1 MENNTP
7 QPKQQAAPA
16 IELSDVVKIYA
27 LGGTKLRAL
36 DGVSLKIWPGEFACI
51 IGRSGSGKSTLLNMM
66 AGLEKPSGGSIRV
79 AGKRIERMNEKELVR
94 FRLKNIGFVF
104 QSFNLFPTQSALD
117 NVAAPLM
124 YRGVR
129 RSVRRKRAAK
139 MLEAVGLKSH
149 MHHTPGRMS
158 GGQQQ
163 RVGIARAL
171 IASPKILFADEPTGN
186 LDLKTS
192 REILKLIRD
201 ACREKGTTL
210 IVVTHDPE
218 MAQFADHVIQ
228 LLDGHVIEDRKNPNP
243 APIPVITE
251 AEPAA
256 AGTEAAAN
264 DADNATAEQIA
275 AGTDGAKPTTNS
287 AETGATTQSAASVDD
302 PEAAAND
309 AATAQASTDADGAK
323 ADANTLNATA
333 GGGTNTGA
341 TAQNAA
347 NANGADA
354 RCE

>member
-7 QPKQQAAPA
+7 QPEQQAAPA
-16 IELSDVVKIYA
+16 IELSDVVKIYS

-36 DGVSLKIWPGEFACI
+36 DGVSLQIWPGEFACI

-79 AGKRIERMNEKELVR
+79 AGKRIERMNEKDLVR

-139 MLEAVGLKSH
+139 MLDAVGLKSH

-228 LLDGHVIEDRKNPNP
+228 LLDGHVIEDRKNPDP
-243 APIPVITE
+243 APIPIITD
-251 AEPAA
+251 AEPA
-256 AGTEAAAN
+256 T
-264 DADNATAEQIA
+264 NAQTPA
-275 AGTDGAKPTTNS
+275 
-287 AETGATTQSAASVDD
+287 
-302 PEAAAND
+302 
-309 AATAQASTDADGAK
+309 DADGAPPQ
-323 ADANTLNATA
+323 T
-333 GGGTNTGA
+333 
-341 TAQNAA
+341 AA
-347 NANGADA
+347 NADGTKAAAQNDAGAGEA
-354 RCE
+354 AAHTTA